1 MLYVVF
7 SLLGIHV
14 ESQVRTA
21 KGRIDVIIDRADRVI
36 NLCEI
41 KFSQEPYVITKE
53 YAQKVRNRAALFREE
68 SRTKKSFAI
77 TFITTFGIAQ
87 NIHAGLAQ
95 NELTAEALFR

>member
-1 MLYVVF
+1 MKKYEIWAQ
-7 SLLGIHV
+7 SDSIHWFQIY
-14 ESQVRTA
+14 ET
-21 KGRIDVIIDRADRVI
+21 
-36 NLCEI
+36 
-41 KFSQEPYVITKE
+41 
-53 YAQKVRNRAALFREE
+53 ALFREE